1 MLYRL
6 YQGETMLVHLRG
18 DHRTVRKA
26 TKVILTE
33 AEEYQGHSDSWGLS
47 ESIQFRGGDQRP
59 SNIRQRPELS
69 QKGKDASVPLLLF
82 SAVK

>member
-1 MLYRL
+1 
-6 YQGETMLVHLRG
+6 
-18 DHRTVRKA
+18 VRKA

-59 SNIRQRPELS
+59 SDIRQRPELS
-69 QKGKDASVPLLLF
+69 QKGKDARIQLF
-82 SAVK
+82 ATVRTALWFRAIYLTDIRY